1 MKILVIDDST
11 LSRNLLKRALV
22 QEHEIFEAEDGM
34 RGLELFYLEHPD
46 LVILDLTMPG
56 LPGMEVL
63 AKLRQ
68 IDPQS
73 RIIIGT
79 ADVQEFS
86 YRQAMELGATGFLS
100 KPFSDESVRETVR
113 RVMETSA

>member
-11 LSRNLLKRALV
+11 LSRNLLKRALG
-22 QEHEIFEAEDGM
+22 EGHEILEAEDGM

-56 LPGMEVL
+56 LSGMEVL
-63 AKLRQ
+63 TKLRQ

-73 RIIIGT
+73 RIIIGS

-86 YRQAMELGATGFLS
+86 YRQAMELGAFGFLT
-100 KPFSDESVRETVR
+100 KPFTEESVRETVR
-113 RVMETSA
+113 RAMETSA